1 MKEDNKT
8 MENNKE
14 TTKETTRQSLHG
26 EVIAANLNDPMTWE
40 HLQKL
45 SEVSQADYI
54 RGLRKRFGCG
64 VGQMAELFGCKKQDL
79 ILKAELLGI
88 DLSGARPAKDPN
100 KIYAWAQFT
109 GKIPPDGCVTRI
121 EANEEGDEIPD
132 TQDAQEIPEKR
143 GVTVKALKLAF
154 TGTLDRA
161 LMELEVYADVL
172 AGETV
177 TVTVELEEV

>member
-8 MENNKE
+8 METNKE

-26 EVIAANLNDPMTWE
+26 EVISANLNEPMTWE
-40 HLQKL
+40 QLLKL

-79 ILKAELLGI
+79 VLKAELLGI

-109 GKIPPDGCVTRI
+109 GKIPPDGGVIRI
-121 EANEEGDEIPD
+121 EADEEGDEVL
-132 TQDAQEIPEKR
+132 EKR
-143 GVTVKALKLAF
+143 GVTVKALKLEF

-172 AGETV
+172 AGKTV
-177 TVTVELEEV
+177 TVTVEMEEV

>member
-1 MKEDNKT
+1 MKELREKGFING
-8 MENNKE
+8 EYKE
-14 TTKETTRQSLHG
+14 SFKDYCISQTKLWLMAKKYG
-26 EVIAANLNDPMTWE
+26 C
-40 HLQKL
+40 KL

-54 RGLRKRFGCG
+54 RGLRQRFGCG

-109 GKIPPDGCVTRI
+109 GKIPPDGGVTRI
-121 EANEEGDEIPD
+121 EADEEGDEIPD
-132 TQDAQEIPEKR
+132 TQDAQETPEKR